1 MDSSPTEL
9 EPFIKAEKLRRER
22 IDSYSW
28 VIGAYVNEAVSVALV
43 NAFRKKGSKPHKY
56 RDKPYSQEEN
66 LAQSENLTDEQK
78 KQAIDRL
85 FRGLSIKMTNFNLA
99 HRNDSEDGDAE

>member
-1 MDSSPTEL
+1 MDSCPKEL
-9 EPFIKAEKLRRER
+9 EPFIKAHKLRGEQ

-28 VIGAYVNEAVSVALV
+28 VIGAYVNEAVSVAIA
-43 NAFRKKGSKPHKY
+43 NAFRKKGAKPHKY
-56 RDKPYSQEEN
+56 RDKPYSQEN

-99 HRNDSEDGDAE
+99 HQNDSKDGDAE